1 MKTVIKNSAQS
12 SRPYP
17 AVKIQNRNSKTQN
30 HEKTPF
36 FKAIQRLSKT
46 KISIMHPTQSEYI
59 RLNPSNFLSRHLK
72 LQPPEG
78 SCMFLKLSER
88 YFSMRPFATGKER
101 PTQSRRVQA
110 SPGKSSH
117 PLPAKLPWRCL
128 RGEKP
133 GSFTTLLHFFC
144 PVLTTPFSPS
154 TRLET

>member
-72 LQPPEG
+72 LQPREG
-78 SCMFLKLSER
+78 SCMFLKLCER

-110 SPGKSSH
+110 N
-117 PLPAKLPWRCL
+117 PAIPSRQSCHGAAS
-128 RGEKP
+128 GER
-133 GSFTTLLHFFC
+133 S
-144 PVLTTPFSPS
+144 PVLLQLFYISFARS
-154 TRLET
+154 